1 MDINERRKPNNTWQ
15 FPASCI
21 AVQVKLLEVME
32 FLAEVRED
40 TKLLQFLISMLSFV
54 DNRNKSCYGQR
65 EESAAP

>member
-32 FLAEVRED
+32 FLGEVRED
-40 TKLLQFLISMLSFV
+40 TKLLQFLISTL
-54 DNRNKSCYGQR
+54 NLGNN
-65 EESAAP
+65 